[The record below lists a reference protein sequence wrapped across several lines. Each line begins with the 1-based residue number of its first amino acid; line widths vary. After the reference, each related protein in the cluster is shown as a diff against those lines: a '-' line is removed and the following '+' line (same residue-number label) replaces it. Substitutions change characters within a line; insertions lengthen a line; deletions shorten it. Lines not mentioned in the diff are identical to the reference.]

1 MTLPISTIL
10 FQRSAQRR
18 GRLALLILLGVAG
31 ATPLLAGTILSPNQR
46 TEARIDKR
54 AFGKLEDG
62 TPIDIYTLRNRN
74 GLQVDITPYG
84 GTVVAIKTPDRRG
97 RITDIVLGYAD
108 AKGYVSDISY
118 FGALIGRYANRIA
131 RGRFTLNNVEYRLPQ
146 NNGVNH
152 LHGGVRGFHKVV
164 WQPREMTRAHGVA
177 LQLTYLSKDNEE
189 GYPGNLAVTATYIL
203 SDANELRIEYSAST
217 DKETVVNLTH
227 HSYFNLAGAG
237 MGDVLQHKV
246 RINADRFTPVDD
258 TLIPTG
264 ELKAVKGTPFDFRR
278 ATAIGSRINQA
289 DDQLVFGKGYDHNFV
304 LNKQGQE
311 LSLAA
316 TVYEPASGRALE
328 MWTTEPGV
336 QLYTGNF
343 LDKVRGKAGK
353 DYNRNGAFCL
363 EAQHFPD
370 SPNRPA
376 FPSTVLKPGE
386 RYTQTTVYKFMVR
399 GAKEKP

>member
-1 MTLPISTIL
+1 MIGRNPL
-10 FQRSAQRR
+10 QRSVQRT
-18 GRLALLILLGVAG
+18 GKLALLFVLSLGLTG
-31 ATPLLAGTILSPNQR
+31 PLLAGTTQSAKASI
-46 TEARIDKR
+46 EKR
-54 AFGKLEDG
+54 VFGKLEDG
-62 TPIDIYTLRNRN
+62 TTIDIYTLKNRK
-74 GLQVDITPYG
+74 GLQVEITTYG
-84 GTVVAIKTPDRRG
+84 GAVVTIKTPDRRG
-97 RITDIVLGYAD
+97 RMADIVLGYAD
-108 AKGYVSDISY
+108 ASGYVSDVSY

-131 RGRFTLNNVEYRLPQ
+131 RGRFTLNGVEYQLPQ

-164 WQPREMTRAHGVA
+164 WQPLELPRHDGVA

-189 GYPGNLAVTATYIL
+189 GYPGNLAVTATYVL
-203 SDANELRIEYSAST
+203 SDANELRIEYSATT
-217 DKETVVNLTH
+217 DKETVVNFTH

-237 MGDVLQHKV
+237 TGNVLQHKLK
-246 RINADRFTPVDD
+246 INADRFTPVDQ

-264 ELKAVKGTPFDFRR
+264 ELKAVKGTPFDFGRE
-278 ATAIGSRINQA
+278 TAIGSRINQP
-289 DDQLVFGKGYDHNFV
+289 DGQLVFGKGYDHNFV

-316 TVYEPASGRALE
+316 TVYEPSSGRALE

-336 QLYTGNF
+336 QLYSGNF
-343 LDKVRGKAGK
+343 LDKVRGKEGK
-353 DYNRNGAFCL
+353 LYNRNDGFCL

-370 SPNRPA
+370 SPNHPA
-376 FPSTVLKPGE
+376 FPSTVLKPGQ

>member
-1 MTLPISTIL
+1 M
-10 FQRSAQRR
+10 QKAK
-18 GRLALLILLGVAG
+18 
-31 ATPLLAGTILSPNQR
+31 
-46 TEARIDKR
+46 ARVDKR
-54 AFGKLEDG
+54 VFGKLEDG
-62 TPIDIYTLRNRN
+62 APIDIYTLKNRN
-74 GLQVDITPYG
+74 GLQVEITTYG
-84 GTVVAIKTPDRRG
+84 GAVVSIKTPDRSG
-97 RITDIVLGYAD
+97 RMSDIVLGYGD
-108 AKGYVSDISY
+108 ANGYVSDISY

-131 RGRFTLNNVEYRLPQ
+131 RGRFTLNGVEYHLPQ

-164 WQPREMTRAHGVA
+164 WKARELTRTDGVG
-177 LQLTYLSKDNEE
+177 LELTYLSKDNEE
-189 GYPGNLAVTATYIL
+189 GYPGNLSVTVNYVL
-203 SDANELRIEYSAST
+203 SDANELRIEYHATT
-217 DKETVVNLTH
+217 DKETVINLTH

-237 MGDVLQHKV
+237 MGDILRHEVK
-246 RINADRFTPVDD
+246 INADRFTPVDE

-264 ELKAVKGTPFDFRR
+264 ELRAVKGTPFDFSR

-304 LNKQGQE
+304 LNKKGQE

-316 TVYEPASGRALE
+316 TVYEPTSGRALE

-336 QLYTGNF
+336 QLYSGNF

-353 DYNRNGAFCL
+353 VYNVHGGFCL

-370 SPNRPA
+370 SPNQPA

>member
-1 MTLPISTIL
+1 VIGRNSL
-10 FQRSAQRR
+10 QRSVQQT
-18 GRLALLILLGVAG
+18 GKLALLFVLCFGLTG
-31 ATPLLAGTILSPNQR
+31 PLLAGTTSR
-46 TEARIDKR
+46 TKASIEKR

-62 TPIDIYTLRNRN
+62 TAIDIYTLKNRK
-74 GLQVDITPYG
+74 GLQVEITTYG
-84 GTVVAIKTPDRRG
+84 GTVVTLKTPDRRG
-97 RITDIVLGYAD
+97 RMADIVLGYAD
-108 AKGYVSDISY
+108 ASGYVSDVSY

-131 RGRFTLNNVEYRLPQ
+131 RGRFTLNGVEYQLPQ

-164 WQPREMTRAHGVA
+164 WQPLELTRSDGVA

-189 GYPGNLAVTATYIL
+189 GYPGNLVVTATYVL
-203 SDANELRIEYSAST
+203 SDTNELRIEYSATT
-217 DKETVVNLTH
+217 DKETVVNFTH

-237 MGDVLQHKV
+237 TGNVLQHKLK
-246 RINADRFTPVDD
+246 INADRFTPVDQ

-264 ELKAVKGTPFDFRR
+264 ELRAVKGTPFDFGLE
-278 ATAIGSRINQA
+278 TAIGSRINQP
-289 DDQLVFGKGYDHNFV
+289 DEQLVFGKGYDHNFV

-316 TVYEPASGRALE
+316 TVYEPSSGRALE

-336 QLYTGNF
+336 QLYSGNF
-343 LDKVRGKAGK
+343 LDKVRGKEGK
-353 DYNRNGAFCL
+353 LYNRNDGFCL

-370 SPNRPA
+370 SPNHPE

>member
-1 MTLPISTIL
+1 MIDMKF
-10 FQRSAQRR
+10 FQRSVPRR
-18 GRLALLILLGVAG
+18 GSLALLFVMCVGLSG
-31 ATPLLAGTILSPNQR
+31 PLLARTTQR
-46 TEARIDKR
+46 AKAGIDKR

-62 TPIDIYTLRNRN
+62 TPIDIYTLKNRK
-74 GLQVDITPYG
+74 GLQVEITTYG
-84 GTVVAIKTPDRRG
+84 GAVVTIKTPDRHG
-97 RITDIVLGYAD
+97 LMADIVLGYAD
-108 AKGYVSDISY
+108 TSGYMLDVSY

-131 RGRFTLNNVEYRLPQ
+131 RGRFTLNGVEYQLAQ

-164 WQPREMTRAHGVA
+164 WKAREKSRAGGVA
-177 LQLTYLSKDNEE
+177 LELTYLSKDKEE
-189 GYPGNLAVTATYIL
+189 GYPGNLAVTVTYVL
-203 SDANELRIEYSAST
+203 TDANELRVEYIATT

-237 MGDVLQHKV
+237 TGDILGHELK
-246 RINADRFTPVDD
+246 INADRFTPVNE

-264 ELKAVKGTPFDFRR
+264 ELRTVKGTPFDFNR

-289 DDQLVFGKGYDHNFV
+289 DEQLGFGKGYDHNFV
-304 LNKQGQE
+304 LNKKGQE

-316 TVYEPASGRALE
+316 TVYEPTSGRGLE

-336 QLYTGNF
+336 QLYSGNF
-343 LDKVRGKAGK
+343 LDNVRGKAGK
-353 DYNRNGAFCL
+353 VYNVRSGFCL

-370 SPNRPA
+370 SPNQPA
-376 FPSTVLKPGE
+376 FPSTVLKPGD
-386 RYTQTTVYKFMVR
+386 RYTQTTVYKFTVG

>member
-1 MTLPISTIL
+1 VISRNL
-10 FQRSAQRR
+10 LHRSAPRS
-18 GRLALLILLGVAG
+18 LALLFVMCLGLSG
-31 ATPLLAGTILSPNQR
+31 PLLARTTQR
-46 TEARIDKR
+46 AKARIDKR
-54 AFGKLEDG
+54 AFGSLEDG
-62 TPIDIYTLRNRN
+62 TPIDVYTLKNRN
-74 GLQVDITPYG
+74 GLQVEITTYG
-84 GTVVAIKTPDRRG
+84 GAVVTIKTPDRHG
-97 RITDIVLGYAD
+97 RRADIVLGYAD
-108 AKGYVSDISY
+108 ASGYVSDVSY

-131 RGRFTLNNVEYRLPQ
+131 RGRFTLNGVEYQLAQ

-164 WQPREMTRAHGVA
+164 WQAREKMHAGGVA
-177 LQLTYLSKDNEE
+177 LELTYLSRDKEE
-189 GYPGNLAVTATYIL
+189 GYPGNLAVTVTYVL
-203 SDANELRIEYSAST
+203 TNANELRIEYTATT

-237 MGDVLQHKV
+237 AGDILGHELK
-246 RINADRFTPVDD
+246 INADRFTPVDE

-264 ELKAVKGTPFDFRR
+264 ELRAVKGTPFDFNR
-278 ATAIGSRINQA
+278 ATAIGSRIDQA

-304 LNKQGQE
+304 LNKKGQE

-316 TVYEPASGRALE
+316 TVYDPKSGRSLE

-336 QLYTGNF
+336 QLYSGNF
-343 LDKVRGKAGK
+343 LDKVRGKAGMV
-353 DYNRNGAFCL
+353 YNRRGGFCL

-370 SPNRPA
+370 SPNQPA
-376 FPSTVLKPGE
+376 FPSTILKPGE

>member
-1 MTLPISTIL
+1 MSTTI
-10 FQRSAQRR
+10 FQKSAQRR
-18 GRLALLILLGVAG
+18 GRFVLLIVLGIVV
-31 ATPLLAGTILSPNQR
+31 ATPCLSGPLQR
-46 TEARIDKR
+46 AKARIDKR

-62 TPIDIYTLRNRN
+62 TPVDFYTLKNRK
-74 GLQVDITPYG
+74 GLQVEITNFG
-84 GTVVAIKTPDRRG
+84 GAVVSIRTPDRRG
-97 RITDIVLGYAD
+97 RMGDIALGYDDLRGYLAD
-108 AKGYVSDISY
+108 TAY

-131 RGRFTLNNVEYRLPQ
+131 GGKFTLNGVEYQLAQ

-152 LHGGVRGFHKVV
+152 LHGGVRGFNKVV
-164 WQPREMTRAHGVA
+164 WQAREVDHADGVA
-177 LQLTYLSKDNEE
+177 LELTYLSKDNEE
-189 GYPGNLAVTATYIL
+189 RYPGNLTVTATYVL
-203 SDANELRIEYSAST
+203 SHANELRVEYTAMT

-237 MGDVLQHKV
+237 AGDVLRHEVK
-246 RINADRFTPVDD
+246 INADRFTPVDE

-264 ELKAVKGTPFDFRR
+264 ELRAVKGTPFDFNR

-289 DDQLVFGKGYDHNFV
+289 DEQLVLGKGYDHNFV
-304 LNKQGQE
+304 LNKKGQE

-316 TVYEPASGRALE
+316 SVYEPASGREME
-328 MWTTEPGV
+328 MWTTEPGM

-353 DYNRNGAFCL
+353 VYNRRGGFCL

-370 SPNRPA
+370 SPNQPA
-376 FPSTVLKPGE
+376 FPVTVLKPGE